1 MYVAGIPKHA
11 TEDML
16 RKAFSRFGS
25 IKSVNI
31 IKNHQTREPKGFA
44 YIMFSQAKEAEAAI
58 EKMDQS
64 NAFNEWKIKV
74 EHAKHPGHRPMTGQQ
89 NHENR

>member
-1 MYVAGIPKHA
+1 
-11 TEDML
+11 
-16 RKAFSRFGS
+16 
-25 IKSVNI
+25 
-31 IKNHQTREPKGFA
+31 
-44 YIMFSQAKEAEAAI
+44 MFSQAKEAEAAI